1 MDSEW
6 RSLTQM
12 TMHPKRT
19 RETSLGQKQL
29 DQTQLDQ
36 IQPAD
41 PIASAPLFLE
51 QFLQIVHQFPR
62 SVAVRDAD
70 TALSYARLCEQA
82 QHLAKVLL
90 HGGVKPGD
98 LVGVALPR
106 NAHMSVALLGVW
118 MAGATYVPLD
128 PDYPSDR
135 LAFMISHSG
144 MTWVLTE
151 PDIQAA
157 VPSADS
163 VRVLLFSSLLADA
176 GVDVE
181 LPACQADL
189 PAYVIYTSGST
200 GKPKGVTISHANL
213 ACFLASMA
221 LTPGLSRDDVFL
233 GITTLSFDMS
243 VPEQF
248 LPFWVGATLVVLTRQ
263 NVTDG
268 MALSDAID
276 QFGVTVMQGTPTTWR
291 LLLANG
297 WQGRRS
303 MRILIGGEAVPLDL
317 VQALLPLSAAVW
329 NMYGPTETTVWTTCE
344 PLSAPL
350 TAVSIGRPLAN
361 ARVYVVDERGQRLP
375 PGVAGELWIGGYSVA
390 TGYWREPE
398 LTAQRFI
405 ADPFYPT
412 GRLYKTGDC
421 VRLWADG
428 RLEFLHRMDAQVK
441 VRGYRIE
448 LGEVEAGL
456 LSWPEVRAATA
467 NVVDD
472 NTGNAR
478 LVAYFVAKS
487 GVDLHALRK
496 HLAARLPVYMLPSHY
511 VQLEALPLTPSGK
524 IDRKALPPPAFP
536 SHYNDLHYVPPVTAT
551 ERALQP
557 LWEQLL
563 KQEPVSVEDGF
574 FELGGHS
581 LLAVK
586 LIRSIHQDFGVDLPL
601 SALFQHPNIRALA
614 ALIDAKQK
622 AVAHP
627 QFTAGASWQC
637 LVPLR
642 DVGQHA
648 PLFCFHPV
656 GGNVLHYQTLVA
668 RLPDE
673 WPVYGLQ
680 AQGLDGVTR
689 PSDNLAEMADHYLS
703 EIIALQPSGSYWLA
717 GGSFGGLLALEV
729 AKRLVAQGRSVACVI
744 MFDTLGPKQL
754 DVAASRLEQRRYDNL
769 LDQAA
774 HSVWT
779 RLRDSA
785 RYLLCRAANASGQ
798 RIPHV
803 LRYWWVEFNNRKA
816 LEDYFSH
823 SIARTPY
830 QGRVAIMRLPMA
842 DHGVYSLPHLGW
854 DGILT
859 GEVLVRLVEGDHA
872 KFIES
877 AGFADALTALMRQL
891 DLS

>member
-1 MDSEW
+1 MDSE
-6 RSLTQM
+6 RLPVTPM
-12 TMHPKRT
+12 AMHPKRA
-19 RETSLGQKQL
+19 RETLL
-29 DQTQLDQ
+29 DQT
-36 IQPAD
+36 QPAD
-41 PIASAPLFLE
+41 PIQSAPLFLV
-51 QFLQIVHQFPR
+51 QFMQIVQQVPH
-62 SVAVRDAD
+62 SIAVRDAD
-70 TALSYARLCEQA
+70 SSLTYARLCEQA
-82 QHLAKVLL
+82 QHLAKALL
-90 HGGVKPGD
+90 HEGVKSGD

-106 NAHMSVALLGVW
+106 NAQMSVALLGVW

-135 LAFMISHSG
+135 LAFMMAHSG

-157 VPSADS
+157 LPSVDVAH
-163 VRVLLFSSLLADA
+163 VLLLSSLLAA
-176 GVDVE
+176 SIAEVE
-181 LPACQADL
+181 LPACQGNL

-221 LTPGLSRDDVFL
+221 ITPGLSSDDVFL

-268 MALSDAID
+268 MALSNAID

-297 WQGRRS
+297 WQGKRTL
-303 MRILIGGEAVPLDL
+303 RILIGGEAVPLDL

-329 NMYGPTETTVWTTCE
+329 NLYGPTETTVWTTCE

-350 TAVSIGRPLAN
+350 TAVSIGRPMAN
-361 ARVYVVDERGQRLP
+361 ARVYVVDECGQRLP
-375 PGVAGELWIGGYSVA
+375 PEVAGELWVGGLSVA
-390 TGYWREPE
+390 SGYWREPE
-398 LTAQRFI
+398 LTAQRFA
-405 ADPFYPT
+405 ADPFHPG
-412 GRLYKTGDC
+412 GRIYKTGDC

-456 LSWPEVRAATA
+456 LSWPHVRSATA

-472 NTGNAR
+472 NTGNAQ
-478 LVAYFVAKS
+478 LVAYFVAK
-487 GVDLHALRK
+487 GEVDLHALRK
-496 HLAARLPVYMLPSHY
+496 HLAALLPVYMLPSHY
-511 VQLEALPLTPSGK
+511 VQLEVLPLTPSGK

-536 SHYNDLHYVPPVTAT
+536 SHYNDTHYVPPTTAT

-563 KQEPVSVEDGF
+563 RQEPVSVDDSF

-581 LLAVK
+581 LLAVR
-586 LIRSIHQDFGVDLPL
+586 LFRSIHQAFGVDLPL
-601 SALFQHPNIRALA
+601 SALFQHTTIRALA

-622 AVAHP
+622 N
-627 QFTAGASWQC
+627 ASPHQAPVETSWHC

-642 DVGQHA
+642 EEGRHS

-656 GGNVLHYQTLVA
+656 GGNVLHYQALVA
-668 RLPDE
+668 KLPE
-673 WPVYGLQ
+673 AWPVYGLQ
-680 AQGLDGVTR
+680 ARGLDGITP
-689 PSDNLAEMADHYLS
+689 PSDNLAEMAEHYLS

-754 DVAASRLEQRRYDNL
+754 EVAASRLEQRRYENL

-779 RLRDSA
+779 RLRDSS
-785 RYLLCRAANASGQ
+785 RYLICRAANACGQ
-798 RIPHV
+798 RLPHV
-803 LRYWWVEFNNRKA
+803 LRYWWVEFHNRNA
-816 LEDYFSH
+816 LEHYFSQPL
-823 SIARTPY
+823 ARQPY
-830 QGRVAIMRLPMA
+830 SGRVAIMRLPMA
-842 DHGVYSLPHLGW
+842 DSGVYSLPHLGW

-859 GEVLVRLVEGDHA
+859 GEVLVRMVEGDHA